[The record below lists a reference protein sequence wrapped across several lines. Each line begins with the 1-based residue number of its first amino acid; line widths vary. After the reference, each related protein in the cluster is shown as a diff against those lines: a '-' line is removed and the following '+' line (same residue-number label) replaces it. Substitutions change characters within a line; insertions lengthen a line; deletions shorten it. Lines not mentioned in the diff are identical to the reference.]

1 MANPHDGYPPSQYWN
16 LSQESIDAIAK
27 QVIEGLLAAS
37 KERKAKKPRKAKGDG
52 YTEAFEAVW
61 SKYPSRPGNNK
72 REAFACFN
80 QRLSENVSADHLYEK
95 TLAYKAHCDSAE
107 KTGTDYVL
115 LGRTFFGC
123 NYKFNDNWPVIE
135 KKKADEPWAKI
146 PFENNDLEAFCKLH
160 GYRMAGAGK
169 SYAEWRRAIKLEID
183 QKINATPLGQ
193 VTEGGNEK

>member
-1 MANPHDGYPPSQYWN
+1 MRLHPDDLNT
-16 LSQESIDAIAK
+16 IVK
-27 QVIEGLLAAS
+27 QVIEGLLAA
-37 KERKAKKPRKAKGDG
+37 KKKRQNQSRPRRAKGEG
-52 YTEAFEAVW
+52 YTEAFEQCW
-61 SKYPSRPGNNK
+61 SKYPKRPGNNK

-80 QRLSENVSADHLYEK
+80 QRLSENVTADYLYEK
-95 TLAYKAHCDSAE
+95 TIAYKAHCDSAE

-183 QKINATPLGQ
+183 QKLNA
-193 VTEGGNEK
+193 